1 MLVKIIRILGV
12 MLIICFASFSI
23 YFALEQQELGH
34 TDNQSLLTSYP
45 SFFED
50 RFYDIRANMT
60 LDKFAKDDRLVM
72 AAIDDESLSKIGRFP
87 WPRKVWVDVLDKLK
101 NYGAKV
107 VMFDV
112 FFFEEEKAC
121 NVNQHPDDLLAEAI
135 KDFQSIEGNK
145 VILPYQTTRYEE
157 DGLKEAPED
166 LFNFMVNAKQDK
178 GQNLQQRWVSK
189 SNFVI
194 PKLASTGAMLGHVQA
209 DADPDG
215 IIRQYLALANV
226 DSLYFPSAAV
236 QVYMAYTKNPVEFE
250 ITPADNRLKLKNSN
264 LSLNTQGSAKVR
276 WFGTQHNFGH
286 VSIHKLLSAKDDD
299 LEMKKLLEGNIVFL
313 GSTAFGAHDLRHTP
327 VDPMLPG
334 VYFHMN
340 MVHSM
345 LEGKSFQPKEKSVL
359 ISWGVLIAATILM
372 ILIQLLGNAIIDL
385 FVVSVITLGL
395 FFADTYLMTP
405 NGYEI
410 KLFFCLFSVVACYSW
425 NTFLNFYLSTKEKK
439 KIKGT
444 FSRYV
449 SPAIVDQMLDDPSK
463 LKVGGE
469 RKNITVFFSD
479 VRDFTTISEKLT
491 PEQLSYSLNHYMG
504 IMTDIIFESKGT
516 LDKYIGDA
524 IVAFW
529 GAPVPIEN
537 HPYQAIKAA
546 LKMIEVLP
554 SINEKFKAEGLPEF
568 KHGIGLNTGDC
579 SVGNMGS
586 DKIFAYTALGDNM
599 NLGARTESLCKYY
612 GVQLNITENTIHA
625 LTEEQKNT
633 LSFRTLDKVRVK
645 GKEQPVTLFEGLHS
659 THPFKVD
666 SEALKNYEDA
676 FKCYQN
682 KQFGDAIVLL
692 QPINEKYPEDKSTK
706 RILHACEDFLK
717 NPPPENWD
725 GVFTHT
731 TKG

>member
-12 MLIICFASFSI
+12 FLIVSFCALSI
-23 YFALEQQELGH
+23 FYALEQQELGH
-34 TDNQSLLTSYP
+34 RIGQSPLLSYP

-50 RFYDIRANMT
+50 RFYDIRSNMT
-60 LDKFAKDDRLVM
+60 RDIRAKDDRLVM
-72 AAIDDESLSKIGRFP
+72 AAIDDESLTKVGRFP
-87 WPRKVWVDVLDKLK
+87 WPRQVWVDVLKRLDHF
-101 NYGAKV
+101 GAQV

-121 NVNQHPDDLLAEAI
+121 TVDKKPDELLAEAI
-135 KDFQSIEGNK
+135 KEFQSHDGKK
-145 VILPYQTTRYEE
+145 VILPYQTTPYAE
-157 DGLKEAPED
+157 DGFKEAPED
-166 LFNFMVNAKQDK
+166 LLNFMINASQDK
-178 GQNLQQRWVSK
+178 GQNLEQRYVSK
-189 SNFVI
+189 NNYVI
-194 PKLASTGAMLGHVQA
+194 SKLASTGAMLGHVQA

-226 DSLYFPSAAV
+226 DTLYFPSAAV
-236 QVYMAYTKNPVEFE
+236 QVYMAYTKDSPKFE
-250 ITPADNRLKLKNSN
+250 ISATDNRLVVKNGA
-264 LSLNTQGSAKVR
+264 LSLNTQGSTKVR
-276 WFGTQHNFGH
+276 WFGTQHNFGQ
-286 VSIHKLLSAKDDD
+286 VSLHKLLSAKDDD
-299 LEMKKLLEGNIVFL
+299 AEMKKNIEGKIVFI

-345 LEGKSFQPKEKSVL
+345 LEGKIFQPKEKSVL
-359 ISWGVLIAATILM
+359 LSWAILVAAT
-372 ILIQLLGNAIIDL
+372 LIIIIIQVFGHAIFDIFAVLLIGG
-385 FVVSVITLGL
+385 GL
-395 FFADTYLMTP
+395 FFGDTYFLTP
-405 NGYEI
+405 KGYEI

-425 NTFLNFYLSTKEKK
+425 NTFLSFYLSTKEKK

-449 SPAIVDQMLDDPSK
+449 SPAIVDQMLDDPTK

-504 IMTDIIFESKGT
+504 IMTDLIFQNNGT

-529 GAPVPIEN
+529 GAPLPIEN
-537 HPYQAIKAA
+537 HPYQAITAA
-546 LKMIEVLP
+546 LKMIEILP

-586 DKIFAYTALGDNM
+586 DKIFAYTALGDTM
-599 NLGARTESLCKYY
+599 NLGARVESLCKYY
-612 GVQLNITENTIHA
+612 GVQLNVSENTIAA
-625 LTEEQKNT
+625 LTEEQRKS

-645 GKEQPVTLFEGLHS
+645 GKEQPVTLYEGLHS
-659 THPFKVD
+659 THPFKLD
-666 SEALKNYEDA
+666 PESLAAYEEA
-676 FKCYQN
+676 FHCYQT
-682 KQFGDAIVLL
+682 KKFGDAIVLL
-692 QPINEKYPEDKSTK
+692 QPIHEKYPEDKSTK
-706 RILHACEDFLK
+706 RVLHSCEDFIK